1 VIGLNRMNAEAEKII
16 ARLGLVPLPNE
27 GGFFRQSWVSRER
40 LADGRAAGS
49 AIYFLLTPEGFSAL
63 HQLKTDELWHFYA
76 GDPVEHL
83 QLDPRD
89 RSTRSTVLGPDVF
102 ASQTTQLIV
111 RGGIWQGARLV
122 LGEVEGLT
130 LSPAE
135 GLAPAAGRG
144 WALLGCTLAPAWDER
159 EFLLGQ
165 RAELSTAFPAQAS
178 LIAALTR

>member
-1 VIGLNRMNAEAEKII
+1 MNAEAEKII
-16 ARLGLVPLPNE
+16 ARLGLAPLPNE
-27 GGFFRQSWVSRER
+27 GGFFRQTWVSRDR
-40 LADGRAAGS
+40 LADGRPTGS

-76 GDPVEHL
+76 GDAVEHL

-89 RSTRSTVLGPDVF
+89 NSSRLTTLGPDVL
-102 ASQTTQLIV
+102 AGQTAQLTV
-111 RGGIWQGARLV
+111 RGGVWQGARLA
-122 LGEVEGLT
+122 
-130 LSPAE
+130 LSKVH
-135 GLAPAAGRG
+135 G

-165 RAELSTAFPAQAS
+165 RAELSVAFPAQAG

>member
-76 GDPVEHL
+76 GDPVELL

-89 RSTRSTVLGPDVF
+89 RSTRLTVLGPDVL
-102 ASQTTQLIV
+102 AGQIPQLTV

-122 LGEVEGLT
+122 PE
-130 LSPAE
+130 
-135 GLAPAAGRG
+135 AGRG

-159 EFLLGQ
+159 EFLLGH
-165 RAELSTAFPAQAS
+165 RLELSTAFPAQAK